1 MDKYILRKILKEM
14 EEKEKA
20 FSPYEVRLFKL
31 LDIENAYRQKD
42 KELVSTVEDILRT
55 TGGNTKEASY
65 YARLY
70 KANHLDSG
78 DYKNLTKDDLVD
90 PRTLSPEKVSHKNA
104 RELAKSKIPFK
115 SSNLSGYW
123 GKDSKGVKYY
133 VITSYEWYPVYLFK
147 ENHWYEIIDRYSSTT
162 SKQMSRVNPLV
173 YDENIGFD
181 VMLVTRNEMK
191 GLQNNL
197 NYDDIIKAKVKA
209 LVISKSSFISN
220 KPKTM
225 STWNPT
231 EFKAKFKVDDITE
244 DNGDVTINVTVQ
256 DAGKKEGRKMI
267 PSNGGYLK
275 GEVEGINKE
284 IVEKAVTSEVMSNI
298 RQHIGTLR
306 VKRNIPDNI
315 DDTERVTFNFTHE
328 FEK

>member
-1 MDKYILRKILKEM
+1 MDKYILRKVLREM

-31 LDIENAYRQKD
+31 LDIENAYRK
-42 KELVSTVEDILRT
+42 KGNELVSTVEDILRT

-70 KANHLDSG
+70 KANHLHNG
-78 DYKNLTKDDLVD
+78 DYKNLTKDELID
-90 PRTLSPEKVSHKNA
+90 PRTLSPEKVSQKDA

-123 GKDSKGVKYY
+123 SRDYNGVKYY
-133 VITSYEWYPVYLFK
+133 VITSFDWYPVYLFK
-147 ENHWYEIIDRYSSTT
+147 ENRWYEIIERYSIRT
-162 SKQMSRVNPLV
+162 SQQMNRVNPIV
-173 YDENIGFD
+173 YDENIGKD
-181 VMLVTRNEMK
+181 VILVTRNEMK

-197 NYDDIIKAKVKA
+197 TYDDIIKAKVKS
-209 LVISKSSFISN
+209 LVNSKSSFISN

-231 EFKAKFKVDDITE
+231 DFKAKFKVDDITE
-244 DNGDVTINVTVQ
+244 DNGDITINVTVQ
-256 DAGKKEGRKMI
+256 DAGIKEGRKMI

-284 IVEKAVTSEVMSNI
+284 IVENAITSEVMSNI

-315 DDTERVTFNFTHE
+315 DDAERVSFKFTHE